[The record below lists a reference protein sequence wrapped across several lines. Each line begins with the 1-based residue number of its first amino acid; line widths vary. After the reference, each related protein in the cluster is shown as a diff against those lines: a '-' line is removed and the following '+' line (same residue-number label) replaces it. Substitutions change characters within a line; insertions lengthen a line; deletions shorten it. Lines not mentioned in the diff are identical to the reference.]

1 MLSPWARQ
9 ELQKLKKDW
18 LFYLILIGWLTS
30 FWVLAL
36 GGHIV
41 SLALFVATSC
51 VLTGVL
57 VYNQTKIRN
66 FWDRLRG

>member
-1 MLSPWARQ
+1 
-9 ELQKLKKDW
+9 
-18 LFYLILIGWLTS
+18 LTS

-41 SLALFVATSC
+41 SLALFVAISC

>member
-41 SLALFVATSC
+41 SLALFVAISC